1 MRILVVDDYIIKPF
15 ETIELIARIEVAL
28 RRYKKSDSNVQRVR
42 EKLVLKDYIKTVFK
56 IGYRLEE

>member
-42 EKLVLKDYIKTVFK
+42 EKLDLKDYIKTVFK